1 MKDLIIHDYNI
12 YNGKDELI
20 GDGEEITLP
29 DLTPVTTDMSGS
41 GVLGSV
47 KVPVPGMY
55 ESLVVDIPFRMLST
69 KATEL
74 FIGRRYATVKIKGG
88 ILMLDQST
96 GDMSEKGIAVTV
108 RGMGSKLSIG
118 KIKSG
123 EKMGSGISIEAVY
136 YAISLDGEDVF
147 KLDKFNNV
155 CEING
160 VDIMADLKKLC

>member
-1 MKDLIIHDYNI
+1 
-12 YNGKDELI
+12 
-20 GDGEEITLP
+20 
-29 DLTPVTTDMSGS
+29 
-41 GVLGSV
+41 
-47 KVPVPGMY
+47 
-55 ESLVVDIPFRMLST
+55 
-69 KATEL
+69 
-74 FIGRRYATVKIKGG
+74 
-88 ILMLDQST
+88 MLDQST

>member
-1 MKDLIIHDYNI
+1 M
-12 YNGKDELI
+12 
-20 GDGEEITLP
+20 
-29 DLTPVTTDMSGS
+29 
-41 GVLGSV
+41 
-47 KVPVPGMY
+47 PGMY

-88 ILMLDQST
+88 ILMIDQST

-136 YAISLDGEDVF
+136 YAISLDGED
-147 KLDKFNNV
+147 
-155 CEING
+155 I
-160 VDIMADLKKLC
+160 